1 MNIKN
6 ILIAGDYESY
16 FKNYL
21 TELKHYNLNFKLI
34 DNISRDDLKWADVY
48 VGFEPSQLLQPS
60 DVNWVHTFNAGI
72 NNYLTLEGWEESN
85 TLLTRTISDFGQ
97 KMSEYCLSYIL
108 ADLQN
113 HKQLEAQQKEKIWNK
128 QAPQTL
134 KDQTVTIFGTG
145 QTGQTIAK
153 IYSALGMIV
162 YGISNSGL
170 NKPYF
175 QKVEKLEKSKG
186 LIQSSNY
193 IISTLPFT
201 DKTKNLFNQSLFDTL
216 NQAYFINV
224 GRGQVVDLEALKLAL
239 DNDNVRHA
247 ILDVFEIEPL
257 PTNSDL
263 WHRKDVTITPHIS
276 ALTDIDEAVTCF
288 YQTLKRIENNESLQN
303 QVDFVR
309 GY

>member
-21 TELKHYNLNFKLI
+21 TELKHYNLKFKFI

-113 HKQLEAQQKEKIWNK
+113 HKQLEEQQKEKIWDK
-128 QAPQTL
+128 QAPQAL

-201 DKTKNLFNQSLFDTL
+201 YKTENLFNQSLFDTL

-239 DNDNVRHA
+239 DNGNVRHA

-263 WHRKDVTITPHIS
+263 WNRKDVTITPHVS

-288 YQTLKRIENNESLQN
+288 YQTLKHIENNESLQN
-303 QVDFVR
+303 QVDFER